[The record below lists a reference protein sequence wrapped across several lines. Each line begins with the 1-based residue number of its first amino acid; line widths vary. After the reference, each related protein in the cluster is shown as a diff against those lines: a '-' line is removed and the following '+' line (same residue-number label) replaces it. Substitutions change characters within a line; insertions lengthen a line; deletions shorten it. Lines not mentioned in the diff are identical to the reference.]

1 MAPSKQRWWPKIKI
15 VIQIHKHQKTKN
27 LSMTSLK
34 EQSMLCLTNNIR
46 QLPPTIQEDLL
57 DFSRE
62 KIKKEVADEYATERL
77 ATVGINNIPSLVAEI
92 TDDIIY
98 CTENNACMTDFYKK
112 YDFLE
117 PWIVTIALQSA
128 ESVTLRIGIT
138 SYPHY
143 NTTYDTDD
151 NDDYD
156 NVGYDSY

>member
-1 MAPSKQRWWPKIKI
+1 
-15 VIQIHKHQKTKN
+15 
-27 LSMTSLK
+27 MTSLK
-34 EQSMLCLTNNIR
+34 EQTMIHLANNIR

-62 KIKKEVADEYATERL
+62 KIKKEVEDEYSTKRL
-77 ATVGINNIPSLVAEI
+77 ASVGINYIPSLVAEI

-98 CTENNACMTDFYKK
+98 CTENNTGMTDFYKK
-112 YDFLE
+112 YNFLE

-128 ESVTLRIGIT
+128 ESVTLRIGLK

-143 NTTYDTDD
+143 NSVYDTSDT
-151 NDDYD
+151 DDYD